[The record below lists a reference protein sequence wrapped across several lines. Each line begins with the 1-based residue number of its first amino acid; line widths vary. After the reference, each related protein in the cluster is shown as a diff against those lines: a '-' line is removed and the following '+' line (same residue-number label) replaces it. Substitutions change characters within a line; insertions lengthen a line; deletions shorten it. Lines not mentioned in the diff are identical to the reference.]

1 LKQSNEILENSNIF
15 DKVFFDFGVPFFQ
28 RYCHA
33 KKSRFPLQSF
43 IFPVFDSAQT
53 DKIKGFP
60 LQSLTRKKISAQ
72 SAKSARENNEN
83 HQHTVT

>member
-1 LKQSNEILENSNIF
+1 MSKLLNLRQSF
-15 DKVFFDFGVPFFQ
+15 FFDFGVPFFQ

-33 KKSRFPLQSF
+33 KKSRFPFQSF

-60 LQSLTRKKISAQ
+60 LQSLTRKKEKNLLNQ
-72 SAKSARENNEN
+72 QNQREKNNEN
-83 HQHTVT
+83 HQHTIT

>member
-1 LKQSNEILENSNIF
+1 
-15 DKVFFDFGVPFFQ
+15 VPFFH

-60 LQSLTRKKISAQ
+60 LQSLTRKEKRNKSAQ
-72 SAKSARENNEN
+72 SAKSAREK
-83 HQHTVT
+83 Q